1 MQLSIS
7 ITLLLLDMFCLI
19 LDHFLKRSPLM
30 LEVAL
35 ALKSAKRAP
44 YSLST
49 ALWAEKP
56 KEKKLQKGVEFLP

>member
-1 MQLSIS
+1 
-7 ITLLLLDMFCLI
+7 
-19 LDHFLKRSPLM
+19 M